1 MQNTSTS
8 IAPHPLERDSKTFYG
23 IFVVG
28 FLMFLLIAV
37 VAETLA
43 WKWRSWLPGAE
54 GNHSL
59 ITDVKGAVY
68 TFMSHIL

>member
-1 MQNTSTS
+1 MQNATVHSVH
-8 IAPHPLERDSKTFYG
+8 HPLERDSKTFYG

-28 FLMFLLIAV
+28 FVMFLLIAI
-37 VAETLA
+37 VAEMLA

-59 ITDVKGAVY
+59 IADVKGAVY

>member
-1 MQNTSTS
+1 MQDTA
-8 IAPHPLERDSKTFYG
+8 IHPAQHPLQHDSKTFYG

-28 FLMFLLIAV
+28 FVLFLLIAV

-59 ITDVKGAVY
+59 IGDVKGAVY
-68 TFMSHIL
+68 TFMSHLF

>member
-1 MQNTSTS
+1 MQNTTLNTTN
-8 IAPHPLERDSKTFYG
+8 HPLAKDTKTFYG

-28 FLMFLLIAV
+28 FVLFLLIAV

-59 ITDVKGAVY
+59 IADVKGAVY

>member
-1 MQNTSTS
+1 MHDTTIQS
-8 IAPHPLERDSKTFYG
+8 AQHPLERDSKTFYG

-28 FLMFLLIAV
+28 FVLFLLIAV
-37 VAETLA
+37 VAEMLA
-43 WKWRSWLPGAE
+43 WQWRSWLPGAE

-59 ITDVKGAVY
+59 IADVKGAVY